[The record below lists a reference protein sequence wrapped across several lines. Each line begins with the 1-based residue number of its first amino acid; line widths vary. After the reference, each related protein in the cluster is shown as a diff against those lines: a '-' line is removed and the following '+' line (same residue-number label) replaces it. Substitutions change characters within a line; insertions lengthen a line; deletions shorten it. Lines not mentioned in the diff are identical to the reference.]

1 MVENQNSTKYIEEDE
16 IDLKELFNTILKYKF
31 KIAIF
36 VFITTILT
44 LIYTLSIPNSYKSEI
59 VLSPQESQKSVG
71 GGLSSLASLAGVSLG
86 GASSKDPFVM
96 MQTTLNDYSFNERII
111 KKYNLVEKLKNKKN
125 LVFALGVDSIY
136 NLLNSKEK
144 NQEDKR
150 SEDEKIFSTI
160 NTIKSTLSISS
171 DKKSNLI
178 TLKAELEDRFL
189 AKELVDIYLKEIIN
203 KIKLEDMKEIDA
215 QIKYYNKE
223 LASTYDVSL
232 KEQLSKSLSGLY
244 QKKVFSQANDY
255 YFVSRLVDSRVS
267 YIKEKTKPKRVLILV
282 VSFLTS
288 IILAIFI
295 VFFWEFLRSDKK
307 NETKNS

>member
-36 VFITTILT
+36 VFITTFLT

-86 GASSKDPFVM
+86 GASSKDPFIM
-96 MQTTLNDYSFNERII
+96 MQTTLNDYSFNEKII
-111 KKYNLVEKLKNKKN
+111 KKYKLVETLENKEN

-136 NLLNSKEK
+136 NMFNSKEK

-160 NTIKSTLSISS
+160 NTINSILSISS

-178 TLKAELEDRFL
+178 TLKAELKDRFL

-255 YFVSRLVDSRVS
+255 YFVSKLVDSRVA
-267 YIKEKTKPKRVLILV
+267 YIKEKTKPKRALILA
-282 VSFLTS
+282 VSFVTS
-288 IILAIFI
+288 LILAIFI
-295 VFFWEFLRSDKK
+295 VFFLEFLRSDKE

>member
-1 MVENQNSTKYIEEDE
+1 MVDNQNNSKHIEEDE
-16 IDLKELFNTILKYKF
+16 IDLKELFNTILKYKY
-31 KIAIF
+31 KIALF

-44 LIYTLSIPNSYKSEI
+44 LVYSLSIPNSYKSEVI
-59 VLSPQESQKSVG
+59 LSPQGSQKNVG

-96 MQTTLNDYSFNERII
+96 MRTTLNDYTFNEKII
-111 KKYNLVEKLKNKKN
+111 KKYNLAEKLENKQN
-125 LVFALGVDSIY
+125 LVFALGIDSIY
-136 NLLNSKEK
+136 NMFNSKEK
-144 NQEDKR
+144 NEEDNR

-160 NTIKSTLSISS
+160 NSIKSILSISS
-171 DKKSNLI
+171 DKKSSLI
-178 TLKAELEDRFL
+178 TINAELVDRYL

-223 LASTYDVSL
+223 LSSTYDVSL

-255 YFVSRLVDSRVS
+255 YFVSKVVDSRIP
-267 YIKEKTKPKRVLILV
+267 YIKEKTKPKRALLLV
-282 VSFLTS
+282 VSFVTS
-288 IILAIFI
+288 IIIGIFI
-295 VFFWEFLRSDKK
+295 VFFLEFLRSDKE
-307 NETKNS
+307 NESKNS